1 VQIETRSNDTVVGF
15 ISSDTDEKLTVRM
28 AGGITRDVKKSEITT
43 RRELPQSLMPTGLG
57 GLLHPLELSDLVAY
71 LETLRKK

>member
-1 VQIETRSNDTVVGF
+1 
-15 ISSDTDEKLTVRM
+15 M
-28 AGGITRDVKKSEITT
+28 PAGGITRDVKKSEITA
-43 RRELPQSLMPTGLG
+43 RKELPQSLMPARLG